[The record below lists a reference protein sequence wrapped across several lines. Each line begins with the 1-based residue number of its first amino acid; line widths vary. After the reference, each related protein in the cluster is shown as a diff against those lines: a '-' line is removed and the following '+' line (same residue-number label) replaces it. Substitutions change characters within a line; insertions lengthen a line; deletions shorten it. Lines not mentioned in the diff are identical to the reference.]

1 MRKSGRGGHI
11 LVPQQ
16 LLYGPDVVAR
26 LDQVRRKRM
35 PQGVRAEWLVD
46 TGALACRFH
55 RTGEND
61 VIEVMAADRAIQRID
76 GALHRRK
83 HELPAE
89 LARGARILARQ
100 RMRQT
105 RG

>member
-1 MRKSGRGGHI
+1 MRKSGRGRHV
-11 LVPQQ
+11 LVTQQ

-35 PQGVRAEWLVD
+35 AQGVRAQRLVD
-46 TGALACRFH
+46 AGALACRFH
-55 RTGEND
+55 RTGENG
-61 VIEVMAADRAIQRID
+61 VIEVMAADHAIQRID
-76 GALHRRK
+76 GAPHRRK

-89 LARGARILARQ
+89 LARGVRILARQ
-100 RMRQT
+100 RMRQV